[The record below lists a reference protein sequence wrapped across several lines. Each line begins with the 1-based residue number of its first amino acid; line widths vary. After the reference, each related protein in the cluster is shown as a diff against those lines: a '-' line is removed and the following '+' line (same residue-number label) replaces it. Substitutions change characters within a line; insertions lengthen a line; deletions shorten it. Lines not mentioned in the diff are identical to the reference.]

1 MPGISRKTAAHHED
15 HGPVLDI
22 HEDIADYSVNFLTFR
37 VDIDGAPL
45 LKGLPDDRCSCPHWG
60 YVTNGQITFR
70 FADHD
75 ETYAAGDAFYVPAGH
90 TPEVVAGTEYVQ
102 FSPADELHK
111 ITDVMVRNT
120 QELMRPA

>member
-1 MPGISRKTAAHHED
+1 VPGISRETAAHHED
-15 HGPVLDI
+15 HGPVVDI
-22 HEDIADYSVNFLTFR
+22 HEDIGDYSINFLTFK

-45 LKGLPDDRCSCPHWG
+45 LKGLPEDRCSCPHWG
-60 YVTNGQITFR
+60 YVTNGQITFH

-102 FSPADELHK
+102 FSPANELHK
-111 ITDVMVRNT
+111 ITEVMVRNT

>member
-1 MPGISRKTAAHHED
+1 MPGISRETAAHHDD

-22 HEDIADYSVNFLTFR
+22 HEDLGDLSVNFLTFK

-60 YVTNGQITFR
+60 YVTKGKLTFR

-75 ETYAAGDAFYVPAGH
+75 ETYVDGDAFYVPPGH
-90 TPEVVAGTEYVQ
+90 TPEVAGGTEYVQ

-111 ITDVMVRNT
+111 VAAVMERNLKAT
-120 QELMRPA
+120 MQQA

>member
-1 MPGISRKTAAHHED
+1 MPGVSRETAVHHED

-22 HEDIADYSVNFLTFR
+22 HQDLDGFCVNFITFR

-60 YVTNGQITFR
+60 YVTRGRITFH

-75 ETYAAGDAFYVPAGH
+75 ETYVEGDAFYVPAGH

-111 ITDVMVRNT
+111 IADVMERNT
-120 QELMRPA
+120 KAMMQQA

>member
-1 MPGISRKTAAHHED
+1 MPGISRQSAAHHED
-15 HGPVLDI
+15 HGPVLDS
-22 HEDIADYSVNFLTFR
+22 HEDLGDFSVNFITVK

-60 YVTNGQITFR
+60 YVTKGAVTFH

-75 ETYAAGDAFYVPAGH
+75 ETFTEGDAFYVPAGH

-102 FSPADELHK
+102 FSPAEELHK
-111 ITDVMVRNT
+111 ITAVMERNT
-120 QELMRPA
+120 KAMMSAP

>member
-1 MPGISRKTAAHHED
+1 MPGISRESAAHHED

-22 HEDIADYSVNFLTFR
+22 HEDLGDLSVNFLTFR

-45 LKGLPDDRCSCPHWG
+45 LKGLPGDRCSCPHWG
-60 YVTNGQITFR
+60 YVTKGRVTFH
-70 FADHD
+70 FPDHD
-75 ETYAAGDAFYVPAGH
+75 EAYVEGDAFYVPAGH

-111 ITDVMVRNT
+111 TAEVMARNT
-120 QELMRPA
+120 EALMERA